1 MLYAGAEFF
10 IDAPTACSPG
20 AVRGTLDFTGSA
32 PERATIALLAAGLS
46 CWTLAR
52 ARRGR
57 SGADPAGIARQQAIG

>member
-1 MLYAGAEFF
+1 MR
-10 IDAPTACSPG
+10 P
-20 AVRGTLDFTGSA
+20 LDFTGSA
-32 PERATIALLAAGLS
+32 PEPATIALLAAGLS

>member
-10 IDAPTACSPG
+10 TDAPTACSPG
-20 AVRGTLDFTGSA
+20 AVCGTLDFTGSA
-32 PERATIALLAAGLS
+32 PEPATIALLAAGLS

-57 SGADPAGIARQQAIG
+57 SGADPAEIARQQAVG

>member
-1 MLYAGAEFF
+1 MHYAGAEFF

-20 AVRGTLDFTGSA
+20 AVCGTLDFTGSA

-57 SGADPAGIARQQAIG
+57 SGADPAEIARQQAVG